1 MFRSGRDPGGTLR
14 ADNLFMVITII
25 LTSWVC
31 FATILCFALAGVA
44 ARRRP
49 LFGDSLRE
57 EAETLGSETV
67 VPEFKAVCAM
77 SQAVP
82 PSSFLRR
89 VHCADKRRG

>member
-1 MFRSGRDPGGTLR
+1 
-14 ADNLFMVITII
+14 MVITII

-31 FATILCFALAGVA
+31 SSAILCLALAGVA

-49 LFGDSLRE
+49 VFGDSLPG
-57 EAETLGSETV
+57 EAETPGRETV

-82 PSSFLRR
+82 PSSCLRR
-89 VHCADKRRG
+89 VYCADKRMG